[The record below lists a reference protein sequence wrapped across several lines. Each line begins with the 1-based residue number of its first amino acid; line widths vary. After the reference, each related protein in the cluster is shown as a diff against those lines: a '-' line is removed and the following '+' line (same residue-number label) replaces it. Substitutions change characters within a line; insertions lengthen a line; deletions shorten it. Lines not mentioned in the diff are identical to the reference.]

1 MKKFAKISAVLFSLF
16 LVFSFLGCKDDSDDD
31 EQSYLL
37 EYGLISL
44 ENYNSIKYIS
54 DVYSQRSNC
63 LFYTVDGTY
72 EKETVDE
79 DDLASELE
87 GLTAS
92 QIQLIKESES
102 LIQYFTITGNSEFII
117 WLYSQ
122 NNKIS
127 SSVHKYKKMY
137 TKILV

>member
-1 MKKFAKISAVLFSLF
+1 MKNVAKISVVLVSLF
-16 LVFSFLGCKDDSDDD
+16 LVFALLGCKDDSDDD

-44 ENYNSIKYIS
+44 ENYNKNIKYIS
-54 DVYSQRSNC
+54 DVYRQRSQC
-63 LFYTVDGTY
+63 LFYTVDDTY
-72 EKETVDE
+72 EKESVDE

-92 QIQLIKESES
+92 QIQLIKESEA
-102 LIQYFTITGNSEFII
+102 LIQYFTITGNSEYII

-122 NNKIS
+122 KE
-127 SSVHKYKKMY
+127 
-137 TKILV
+137 

>member
-1 MKKFAKISAVLFSLF
+1 M
-16 LVFSFLGCKDDSDDD
+16 FSFLGCKDDSDDD
-31 EQSYLL
+31 EQSYLF
-37 EYGLISL
+37 EAGF
-44 ENYNSIKYIS
+44 IKYIS
-54 DVYSQRSNC
+54 DVYSQRSKC

-72 EKETVDE
+72 EKEIVDE

-122 NNKIS
+122 KQ
-127 SSVHKYKKMY
+127 
-137 TKILV
+137 

>member
-1 MKKFAKISAVLFSLF
+1 MKNFAKISAVLVSLF
-16 LVFSFLGCKDDSDDD
+16 FVFSVLGCKNDSDDD

-44 ENYNSIKYIS
+44 ENYNNIKYIS
-54 DVYSQRSNC
+54 DVYSQRSKC

-72 EKETVDE
+72 EKESFDE
-79 DDLASELE
+79 EDLTSELE

-92 QIQLIKESES
+92 QIQLIKESDA
-102 LIQYFTITGNSEFII
+102 LIQYFTFTENSDYVI

-122 NNKIS
+122 KE
-127 SSVHKYKKMY
+127 
-137 TKILV
+137 

>member
-1 MKKFAKISAVLFSLF
+1 MKKFAKISAVLVSLF
-16 LVFSFLGCKDDSDDD
+16 FVFSVLGCKNDSDDN

-44 ENYNSIKYIS
+44 ENYNNIKYIS
-54 DVYSQRSNC
+54 DVYSQRCKC

-72 EKETVDE
+72 EKEIFDE
-79 DDLASELE
+79 EDLTSELE

-92 QIQLIKESES
+92 QIQLIKESEA
-102 LIQYFTITGNSEFII
+102 LIQYFTFTGNSDYII

-122 NNKIS
+122 KE
-127 SSVHKYKKMY
+127 
-137 TKILV
+137 

>member
-1 MKKFAKISAVLFSLF
+1 MKKFAKILAVLFSLF
-16 LVFSFLGCKDDSDDD
+16 FVFFILGCKNDSDDD

-44 ENYNSIKYIS
+44 ENYNNIKYIS
-54 DVYSQRSNC
+54 DVYSQRSKC

-72 EKETVDE
+72 EKESFDE
-79 DDLASELE
+79 EDLTSELE

-92 QIQLIKESES
+92 QIQLIKESDA
-102 LIQYFTITGNSEFII
+102 LIQYFTFTGNSDYVI

-122 NNKIS
+122 KE
-127 SSVHKYKKMY
+127 
-137 TKILV
+137 

>member
-1 MKKFAKISAVLFSLF
+1 MKVVIFILSGEFMKKFAKISAVLFSLF
-16 LVFSFLGCKDDSDDD
+16 LVFSLLGCKDDSDDD

-54 DVYSQRSNC
+54 DVYSQRSKC

-72 EKETVDE
+72 EKEIVDE

-87 GLTAS
+87 GLTDS
-92 QIQLIKESES
+92 QIQYIKESYSSIIFFETTS
-102 LIQYFTITGNSEFII
+102 ADEYI

-122 NNKIS
+122 KQ
-127 SSVHKYKKMY
+127 
-137 TKILV
+137 

>member
-1 MKKFAKISAVLFSLF
+1 MKKFAKILAVLFSLF
-16 LVFSFLGCKDDSDDD
+16 FVFSVLGCKNDSDDD

-44 ENYNSIKYIS
+44 ENYNNIKYIS
-54 DVYSQRSNC
+54 DVYSQRSKC

-72 EKETVDE
+72 EKESFDE
-79 DDLASELE
+79 EDLTSELE

-92 QIQLIKESES
+92 QIQLIKELDA
-102 LIQYFTITGNSEFII
+102 LIQYFTFTENSDYVI

-122 NNKIS
+122 KE
-127 SSVHKYKKMY
+127 
-137 TKILV
+137 

>member
-1 MKKFAKISAVLFSLF
+1 MKKFAKISAVLVSLL

-79 DDLASELE
+79 DDLVGELE

-92 QIQLIKESES
+92 QIQLIKESDA
-102 LIQYFTITGNSEFII
+102 LIQYFTFTGNSDYII

-122 NNKIS
+122 KE
-127 SSVHKYKKMY
+127 
-137 TKILV
+137 

>member
-1 MKKFAKISAVLFSLF
+1 MKKFAKISAVLVSLF
-16 LVFSFLGCKDDSDDD
+16 LVFALLGCKDDSDD

-44 ENYNSIKYIS
+44 EDYNNEIKYIS
-54 DVYSQRSNC
+54 DVYRQRSQC
-63 LFYTVDGTY
+63 LFYTVDDTY
-72 EKETVDE
+72 EKKSVDE

-92 QIQLIKESES
+92 QIQLIKESEA
-102 LIQYFTITGNSEFII
+102 LIQYFTITGNSEYII

-122 NNKIS
+122 KQ
-127 SSVHKYKKMY
+127 
-137 TKILV
+137 

>member
-1 MKKFAKISAVLFSLF
+1 MFIAKEVSV
-16 LVFSFLGCKDDSDDD
+16 
-31 EQSYLL
+31 
-37 EYGLISL
+37 
-44 ENYNSIKYIS
+44 
-54 DVYSQRSNC
+54 
-63 LFYTVDGTY
+63 FYTVDGTY
-72 EKETVDE
+72 E

-122 NNKIS
+122 KQ
-127 SSVHKYKKMY
+127 
-137 TKILV
+137 

>member
-1 MKKFAKISAVLFSLF
+1 MKKFAKISAVLVSLF
-16 LVFSFLGCKDDSDDD
+16 LVFALLGCKDDSDD

-44 ENYNSIKYIS
+44 EDYNNGIKYIS
-54 DVYSQRSNC
+54 DVYRQRSQC
-63 LFYTVDGTY
+63 LFYTVDDTY
-72 EKETVDE
+72 EKESVDE

-92 QIQLIKESES
+92 QIQLIKESEA
-102 LIQYFTITGNSEFII
+102 LIQYFTITGNSEYII

-122 NNKIS
+122 KQ
-127 SSVHKYKKMY
+127 
-137 TKILV
+137 

>member
-1 MKKFAKISAVLFSLF
+1 MKKFAKISAVLVSLF
-16 LVFSFLGCKDDSDDD
+16 LVFALLGCKDDSDD

-44 ENYNSIKYIS
+44 EDYNNEIKYIS
-54 DVYSQRSNC
+54 DVYRQRSQC
-63 LFYTVDGTY
+63 LFYTVDDTY
-72 EKETVDE
+72 EKESVDE

-92 QIQLIKESES
+92 QIQLIKESEA
-102 LIQYFTITGNSEFII
+102 LIQYFTITGNSEYII

-122 NNKIS
+122 KQ
-127 SSVHKYKKMY
+127 
-137 TKILV
+137 

>member
-122 NNKIS
+122 KQ
-127 SSVHKYKKMY
+127 
-137 TKILV
+137 

>member
-1 MKKFAKISAVLFSLF
+1 MKNVAKISVVLVSLL
-16 LVFSFLGCKDDSDDD
+16 LVFSILGCKNDSDDD

-44 ENYNSIKYIS
+44 ENYNKNIKYIS
-54 DVYSQRSNC
+54 DVYSQRSQC
-63 LFYTVDGTY
+63 LFYTIDDTY
-72 EKETVDE
+72 EKESVDE

-92 QIQLIKESES
+92 QIQLIKESEA
-102 LIQYFTITGNSEFII
+102 LIQYFTITGNSEYII

-122 NNKIS
+122 KE
-127 SSVHKYKKMY
+127 
-137 TKILV
+137 

>member
-1 MKKFAKISAVLFSLF
+1 MKKFAKISAVLVSLF
-16 LVFSFLGCKDDSDDD
+16 LVFSVLGCKNDSDDD

-44 ENYNSIKYIS
+44 EDYNSNIKYIS
-54 DVYSQRSNC
+54 DVYRQRSQC

-72 EKETVDE
+72 EKESVDE
-79 DDLASELE
+79 SDFTNELE

-92 QIQLIKESES
+92 QIQLIKESDA
-102 LIQYFTITGNSEFII
+102 LIQYFTFTGNSDYII

-122 NNKIS
+122 KE
-127 SSVHKYKKMY
+127 
-137 TKILV
+137 

>member
-1 MKKFAKISAVLFSLF
+1 MKKFAKISAVLISLF
-16 LVFSFLGCKDDSDDD
+16 LVFALLGCKDDSDD

-44 ENYNSIKYIS
+44 EDYNNEIKYIS
-54 DVYSQRSNC
+54 DVYRQRSQC
-63 LFYTVDGTY
+63 LFYTVDDTY

-79 DDLASELE
+79 SDLASELE

-92 QIQLIKESES
+92 QIQLIKESEA
-102 LIQYFTITGNSEFII
+102 LIQYFTITGNSEYII

-122 NNKIS
+122 KQ
-127 SSVHKYKKMY
+127 
-137 TKILV
+137 

>member
-1 MKKFAKISAVLFSLF
+1 M
-16 LVFSFLGCKDDSDDD
+16 FSFLGCKDDSDDD

-37 EYGLISL
+37 EAGLISL

-54 DVYSQRSNC
+54 DVYSQRSKC

-72 EKETVDE
+72 E
-79 DDLASELE
+79 DDLVGELE

-122 NNKIS
+122 KQ
-127 SSVHKYKKMY
+127 
-137 TKILV
+137 

>member
-54 DVYSQRSNC
+54 DVYSQRSKC

-87 GLTAS
+87 FLTDS
-92 QIQLIKESES
+92 QIQYIKESYSSIIFFETTS
-102 LIQYFTITGNSEFII
+102 ADEYI

-122 NNKIS
+122 KQ
-127 SSVHKYKKMY
+127 
-137 TKILV
+137 

>member
-1 MKKFAKISAVLFSLF
+1 MKKFAKISAVLVSLL
-16 LVFSFLGCKDDSDDD
+16 LVFSVLGCKDDSDD

-44 ENYNSIKYIS
+44 ENYNNIKYIS
-54 DVYSQRSNC
+54 DVYSQRSKC

-72 EKETVDE
+72 EKESVDE
-79 DDLASELE
+79 EDLTSELE

-92 QIQLIKESES
+92 QIQLIKESDA
-102 LIQYFTITGNSEFII
+102 LIQYFTFTENSDYVI

-122 NNKIS
+122 KE
-127 SSVHKYKKMY
+127 
-137 TKILV
+137 

>member
-1 MKKFAKISAVLFSLF
+1 MKKFAKISAVLVSLL

-31 EQSYLL
+31 EQSYFL

-54 DVYSQRSNC
+54 DVYSQRSKC

-79 DDLASELE
+79 DDLVGELE

-92 QIQLIKESES
+92 QIQLIKESDA
-102 LIQYFTITGNSEFII
+102 LIQYFTFTGNSDYII

-122 NNKIS
+122 KE
-127 SSVHKYKKMY
+127 
-137 TKILV
+137 

>member
-1 MKKFAKISAVLFSLF
+1 MKKFAKISAVLVSLL
-16 LVFSFLGCKDDSDDD
+16 LVFFVLGCKNDSDDD

-44 ENYNSIKYIS
+44 ENYNNNIKYIS
-54 DVYSQRSNC
+54 DVYRQRSQC

-72 EKETVDE
+72 EKESVDE
-79 DDLASELE
+79 SDLTNELE

-92 QIQLIKESES
+92 QIQLIKESDA
-102 LIQYFTITGNSEFII
+102 LIQYFTFTGNSDYII

-122 NNKIS
+122 KE
-127 SSVHKYKKMY
+127 
-137 TKILV
+137 

>member
-1 MKKFAKISAVLFSLF
+1 MLFSLF

-37 EYGLISL
+37 ECGLISL

-54 DVYSQRSNC
+54 DVYSQRSKC

-72 EKETVDE
+72 EKEIVDE

-87 GLTAS
+87 GLTDS
-92 QIQLIKESES
+92 QIQYIKESYSSIIFFETTS
-102 LIQYFTITGNSEFII
+102 ADEYI

-122 NNKIS
+122 KQ
-127 SSVHKYKKMY
+127 
-137 TKILV
+137 

>member
-1 MKKFAKISAVLFSLF
+1 MKKFAKILAVLFSLF
-16 LVFSFLGCKDDSDDD
+16 FVFSVLGCKDDSDDD

-44 ENYNSIKYIS
+44 ENYNNIKYIS
-54 DVYSQRSNC
+54 DVYSQRSKC

-72 EKETVDE
+72 EKESFDE
-79 DDLASELE
+79 EDLTSELE

-92 QIQLIKESES
+92 QIQLIKESDA
-102 LIQYFTITGNSEFII
+102 LIQYFTFTGNSDYII

-122 NNKIS
+122 KE
-127 SSVHKYKKMY
+127 
-137 TKILV
+137 

>member
-37 EYGLISL
+37 EAGLISL

-54 DVYSQRSNC
+54 DVYSQRSKC
-63 LFYTVDGTY
+63 LFYKIDGTY
-72 EKETVDE
+72 EKEIVDE

-87 GLTAS
+87 GLTDS
-92 QIQLIKESES
+92 QIQYIKESYSSIIFFETTS
-102 LIQYFTITGNSEFII
+102 ADEYI

-122 NNKIS
+122 KQ
-127 SSVHKYKKMY
+127 
-137 TKILV
+137 

>member
-1 MKKFAKISAVLFSLF
+1 MKKFAKISAVLVSLL
-16 LVFSFLGCKDDSDDD
+16 LVFSVLGCKNDSDDD

-44 ENYNSIKYIS
+44 ENYNNNIKYIS
-54 DVYSQRSNC
+54 DVYRQRSQC
-63 LFYTVDGTY
+63 LFYTVDDTY

-79 DDLASELE
+79 DDLSSELE

-92 QIQLIKESES
+92 QIQLIKESEA
-102 LIQYFTITGNSEFII
+102 LIQYFAITGNSEYII

-122 NNKIS
+122 KE
-127 SSVHKYKKMY
+127 
-137 TKILV
+137 

>member
-1 MKKFAKISAVLFSLF
+1 MLFSLF

-37 EYGLISL
+37 EAGLISL

-54 DVYSQRSNC
+54 DVYSQRSKC
-63 LFYTVDGTY
+63 LFYTVDRTY

-87 GLTAS
+87 GLTDS

-122 NNKIS
+122 K
-127 SSVHKYKKMY
+127 
-137 TKILV
+137 